1 MSIID
6 MLLGKVE
13 KKEVSQTNLWTSLEI
28 YSTMYSRENINRI
41 LKIIKE
47 NNLIKNIEIR
57 KRVRS
62 IFETALKNYN
72 SEDLFS
78 TFLKNNIPRL
88 IEEIDSKDYD
98 MGYSHTEI
106 EEFKN
111 LSLIL
116 KNTYNQL

>member
-6 MLLGKVE
+6 MLLGKEE